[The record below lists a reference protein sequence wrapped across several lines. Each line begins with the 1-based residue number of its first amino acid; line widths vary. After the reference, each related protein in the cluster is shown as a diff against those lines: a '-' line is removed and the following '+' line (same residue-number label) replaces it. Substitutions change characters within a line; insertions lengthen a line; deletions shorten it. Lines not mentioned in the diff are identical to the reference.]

1 MRRTQNGTEIGKKWD
16 VSLPRQCTFVSCTG
30 GSSTNGVYYQWKSK
44 LLCGWPCQ
52 DRIQSREALKRMNW
66 KGDANWVICGKPKSA
81 DRILF
86 TCILARFTWECLRQ
100 VLGGIELQE
109 VTRFPGKLDASP
121 RWGLRVKTICSSICA
136 LVALDCSKYMHV
148 CRNGGWG

>member
-1 MRRTQNGTEIGKKWD
+1 
-16 VSLPRQCTFVSCTG
+16 
-30 GSSTNGVYYQWKSK
+30 
-44 LLCGWPCQ
+44 
-52 DRIQSREALKRMNW
+52 MNW